1 MKPLLAMAGTEAMPR
16 RSPEEIRRIF
26 ANIEGLIPVNQ
37 HLMRAINARVK
48 QWSDVQLIGD
58 VFLKMAPYFKIYND
72 YSNMYETN
80 VSLISKCQEDPQF
93 VAQIERIQETL
104 PEVVGFESLL
114 IMPVQRIPRYTLLI
128 RVGA

>member
-1 MKPLLAMAGTEAMPR
+1 M
-16 RSPEEIRRIF
+16 
-26 ANIEGLIPVNQ
+26 NQ